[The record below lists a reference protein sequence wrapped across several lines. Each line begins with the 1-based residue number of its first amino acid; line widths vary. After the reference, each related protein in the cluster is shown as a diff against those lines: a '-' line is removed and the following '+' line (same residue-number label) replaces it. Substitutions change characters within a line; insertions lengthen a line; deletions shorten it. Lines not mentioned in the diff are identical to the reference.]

1 MRDIQSNDDLRCGH
15 RRMTD
20 QIQLLGFLINHK
32 KVYRI
37 MKLFDLLF
45 PKHEKP
51 SKNYVKYRIIAPIQP
66 LSHLEMGI
74 KFIWVEN

>member
-51 SKNYVKYRIIAPIQP
+51 SKN
-66 LSHLEMGI
+66 
-74 KFIWVEN
+74 